1 MSNEIREY
9 APYTDELVRLA
20 RGNQTEEE
28 LRDTLDNYHEKDI
41 AGAVGMLDQKQR
53 LRLYRALG
61 TERLSTVFSYLDDA
75 GKYLGEL
82 PLDKAAAIVEEMD
95 SDDAVDL
102 LETLDEQ
109 TRKNLVGRMDPD
121 ARADI
126 RLICSYQEDEI
137 GSRMTTNY
145 VLISRRLSVKQA
157 MRTLVAQ
164 AEEND
169 NITTIYVSGDDGR
182 FYGAID
188 LKDLIIARENTELET
203 LISHSYPYVGAHERI
218 EDCIERLKD
227 YAEDSIP
234 VLNEKQRLIGV
245 ITAQDIVEVVDDEL
259 GDDYAKLGGLS
270 AEEDLDEPIS
280 RSVRKRMPWLIAL
293 LFLGMV
299 VSSVVGMFETVVS
312 RVALIVCFQ
321 SLILDMAGNVGTQS
335 LAVTIRVLM
344 DEQLTAGQKLGLMAK
359 EMKIG
364 FCNGSLLGAM
374 SFLFVGL
381 YVWLL
386 KGKTIHY
393 AFCVSGC
400 VGVALLVSMVI
411 SSFVG
416 TAVPMFFHKIRVDP
430 AVASGPLIT
439 TVNDLVAVVTYYGM
453 AWLLLI
459 NLLHLVS

>member
-28 LRDTLDNYHEKDI
+28 LRDALDNYHEKDI

-157 MRTLVAQ
+157 MRALVAQ

-299 VSSVVGMFETVVS
+299 VSSV
-312 RVALIVCFQ
+312 
-321 SLILDMAGNVGTQS
+321 AGNVGTQS